1 MPWLYKGYVHKIW
14 IVKRLRTTNLF
25 EANMEAIGT
34 ILVRSNGITE
44 IFRLNV
50 DKNMVI
56 KYGQQKHPD
65 SNSVETLKSG
75 DSDVH

>member
-1 MPWLYKGYVHKIW
+1 
-14 IVKRLRTTNLF
+14 
-25 EANMEAIGT
+25 MEAIGT

>member
-1 MPWLYKGYVHKIW
+1 
-14 IVKRLRTTNLF
+14 
-25 EANMEAIGT
+25 MEAIGK

-50 DKNMVI
+50 DKSMVI